1 MTTETKTLQI
11 ESSLPNPRELLLD
24 IVQTQNKELL
34 HAWILYYFKL
44 DIPRVAICHD
54 HCAPFDFISDY
65 IFGLVDFAIVVA
77 NRSGGKTLDFGVL
90 DTLMSYYSEGTEI
103 ATVGAI
109 QFQAQKGYEYF
120 KDFSKNFPFV
130 HNIDSMTMGKTELL
144 NGSKVQILTGTM
156 SGVNCLSGDT
166 LIDCP
171 RDLSKYQKGIPIK
184 DLVGKEFYTY
194 SFDIADNR
202 FCLKKATHVR
212 KTGEKIPVYKVTFG
226 WNSHGTGEYKQDSI
240 TGTDFHPLLLKD
252 GTYKGIGK
260 LVVGDRLQPFFVRD
274 RTKEN
279 IYQGL
284 LRNRTVRIKPNEYM
298 DEHRFVYQEV
308 CGLVD
313 SNVHVHHKDHNHQN
327 NEPDNLEGLNKID
340 HMKHHFGDNF
350 QSKITAISLKKMS
363 KSRTKN
369 KVEPIYQEKEYL
381 QQMVK
386 DGYSGTQIAGL
397 NKVTRQAV
405 LKFMRRYGIVSNQR
419 KQILEWQEAKINHKV
434 ISVEFAGYEDVY
446 DMTVE
451 GTENFIAN
459 GIVVH
464 NSPHPQLV
472 FLDEIDLMI
481 WPVLQQA
488 LSMAQSKKG
497 VKARTVLTST
507 RKFANGP
514 MQRMLDEAPE
524 RKAKV
529 YMWCI
534 WEVMEKLPVDDP
546 VKMKLIQD
554 TFKGALPAN
563 TGKANG
569 YYFWDDAITKLNTLD
584 DETWQTEWVCS
595 RPGLKGVIYGDSFS
609 DDNNLLVEWTP
620 VGKGGYVYIFE
631 DFGFG
636 EGHPDVILFCWV
648 PTTMD
653 RLVVFDELYLD
664 HMGTDE
670 IWNSVGDK
678 LAGYGLKLPDKA
690 TGSKGSVRG
699 WVPDPH
705 GLTEIEDRRMKGA
718 PILNVQEDSKLLR
731 INNGVNLVR
740 RLFSSGRLMITDS
753 CTQLRIELMSYKRRK
768 LANGLY
774 SQEPLKEDDH
784 GPDALRYG
792 VIQLFK
798 RIAKAFLPPD
808 RSNRPQPPV
817 KPAEEKRPW
826 VPQVVAPSRS
836 GIGGLTVNSN
846 DWK

>member
-1 MTTETKTLQI
+1 MTTETKTLHIQN
-11 ESSLPNPRELLLD
+11 SLPNPRELLLD
-24 IVQTQNKELL
+24 IVLTKNKELL

-44 DIPRVAICHD
+44 DIPKQAICHD
-54 HCAPFDFISDY
+54 HCAPFDFIADY
-65 IFGLVDFAIVVA
+65 IFGLVDFAVVVA
-77 NRSGGKTLDFGVL
+77 NRSGGKTLNFGVL

-120 KDFSKNFPFV
+120 KDFSKSFPFV

-156 SGVNCLSGDT
+156 SGV
-166 LIDCP
+166 
-171 RDLSKYQKGIPIK
+171 
-184 DLVGKEFYTY
+184 
-194 SFDIADNR
+194 
-202 FCLKKATHVR
+202 
-212 KTGEKIPVYKVTFG
+212 
-226 WNSHGTGEYKQDSI
+226 
-240 TGTDFHPLLLKD
+240 
-252 GTYKGIGK
+252 
-260 LVVGDRLQPFFVRD
+260 
-274 RTKEN
+274 
-279 IYQGL
+279 
-284 LRNRTVRIKPNEYM
+284 
-298 DEHRFVYQEV
+298 
-308 CGLVD
+308 
-313 SNVHVHHKDHNHQN
+313 
-327 NEPDNLEGLNKID
+327 
-340 HMKHHFGDNF
+340 
-350 QSKITAISLKKMS
+350 
-363 KSRTKN
+363 
-369 KVEPIYQEKEYL
+369 
-381 QQMVK
+381 
-386 DGYSGTQIAGL
+386 
-397 NKVTRQAV
+397 
-405 LKFMRRYGIVSNQR
+405 
-419 KQILEWQEAKINHKV
+419 
-434 ISVEFAGYEDVY
+434 
-446 DMTVE
+446 
-451 GTENFIAN
+451 
-459 GIVVH
+459 

-534 WEVMEKLPVDDP
+534 WEVVEKLPVDDP
-546 VKMKLIQD
+546 VKMKLIHD

-563 TGKANG
+563 IGKANG
-569 YYFWDDAITKLNTLD
+569 YYFWDDAITKFNTLD
-584 DETWQTEWVCS
+584 DETWQTEWVCT
-595 RPGLKGVIYGDSFS
+595 RPGLKGVIYGDSYS

-620 VGKGGYVYIFE
+620 VGKGGFVYIFE
-631 DFGFG
+631 DFGYG

-690 TGSKGSVRG
+690 TGSRGSIRG

-718 PILNVQEDSKLLR
+718 PILNLQEGSQLLR
-731 INNGVNLVR
+731 INNGINLVR
-740 RLFSSGRLMITDS
+740 RLFSSGRLMITDT
-753 CTQLRIELMSYKRRK
+753 CPQLRIELMSYKRRK

-798 RIAKAFLPPD
+798 RIARSFLPPD
-808 RSNRPQPPV
+808 ISNRPQPPI

-826 VPQVVAPSRS
+826 VPQVVAPTRS
-836 GIGGLTVNSN
+836 GIGGLTVSSN

>member
-11 ESSLPNPRELLLD
+11 QNSLPNPRELLLD
-24 IVQTQNKELL
+24 IVQTKNKKLL

-44 DIPRVAICHD
+44 DIPNVAICHD
-54 HCAPFDFISDY
+54 HCAPFDFVADY

-77 NRSGGKTLDFGVL
+77 SRSGGKTLNFGVL

-120 KDFSKNFPFV
+120 KDFSKKFPFV

-156 SGVNCLSGDT
+156 SGV
-166 LIDCP
+166 
-171 RDLSKYQKGIPIK
+171 
-184 DLVGKEFYTY
+184 
-194 SFDIADNR
+194 
-202 FCLKKATHVR
+202 
-212 KTGEKIPVYKVTFG
+212 
-226 WNSHGTGEYKQDSI
+226 
-240 TGTDFHPLLLKD
+240 
-252 GTYKGIGK
+252 
-260 LVVGDRLQPFFVRD
+260 
-274 RTKEN
+274 
-279 IYQGL
+279 
-284 LRNRTVRIKPNEYM
+284 
-298 DEHRFVYQEV
+298 
-308 CGLVD
+308 
-313 SNVHVHHKDHNHQN
+313 
-327 NEPDNLEGLNKID
+327 
-340 HMKHHFGDNF
+340 
-350 QSKITAISLKKMS
+350 
-363 KSRTKN
+363 
-369 KVEPIYQEKEYL
+369 
-381 QQMVK
+381 
-386 DGYSGTQIAGL
+386 
-397 NKVTRQAV
+397 
-405 LKFMRRYGIVSNQR
+405 
-419 KQILEWQEAKINHKV
+419 
-434 ISVEFAGYEDVY
+434 
-446 DMTVE
+446 
-451 GTENFIAN
+451 
-459 GIVVH
+459 

-534 WEVMEKLPVDDP
+534 WEVVEKLPVDDP
-546 VKMKLIQD
+546 VKMKLIHD
-554 TFKGALPAN
+554 TFQGSLPAN
-563 TGKANG
+563 IDKANG
-569 YYFWDDAITKLNTLD
+569 YYFWDDAITKFNTLD
-584 DETWQTEWVCS
+584 DETWQTEWVCT
-595 RPGLKGVIYGDSFS
+595 RPGLKGVIYGDSYS

-620 VGKGGYVYIFE
+620 VGKGGFVYIFE
-631 DFGFG
+631 DFGYG

-690 TGSKGSVRG
+690 TGSKGSIRG

-718 PILNVQEDSKLLR
+718 PILNLQEDSQLLR
-731 INNGVNLVR
+731 VNNGINLVR

-753 CTQLRIELMSYKRRK
+753 CQQLRLELLSYKRRK

-808 RSNRPQPPV
+808 ISNRPQPPI

-826 VPQVVAPSRS
+826 VPQVVAPSRP
-836 GIGGLTVNSN
+836 GIGGLTTNSN